1 MKPQL
6 FCLML
11 AAALLAAGC
20 DKSSTVPA
28 LPPAT
33 TPQALIAHSA
43 EFKQGVVKVS
53 DGVYVAIGYGI
64 ANSTLLVGDDG
75 VIIVDTME
83 STQAAQEVL
92 AQFRKITDK
101 PVKAIIYTHSHP
113 DHIGG
118 ASVFAAGADV
128 PVYAQQGVAANMD
141 KTATE
146 LQPII
151 THRSLLMYGTLLT
164 PEQRINIGV
173 GGALNLHPGSTVGT
187 LRPTRTFDEQLDDTV
202 AGIHF
207 HLQHAPGET
216 DDTLF
221 VWLPERKVLLSGD
234 DIYKAFPNLYTIRG
248 TSYRDPKAWVAS
260 LDAMRALH
268 AEYLVPGHTRP
279 LIGAALIAHTLT
291 DYRDAISYVY
301 DQSIRLI
308 NQGLLPDEVA
318 ARIQLPPKLA
328 ASPYL
333 QEFYG
338 KASWSAK
345 SIFDGNLG
353 WFSGD
358 PADLQPLPPT
368 EVAQRMVALAGG
380 SAALDDRIEDAIKR
394 GDMQWALRLSGYALR
409 NTPGDSRARKARIAA
424 LQALGD
430 AEANAPARAYYL
442 MSAGVL
448 AGDFKLPA
456 HAVLP
461 TPAMLR
467 TMPLSLF
474 FDGMEVNL
482 HAEDCLDKVVKTAF
496 EFTDNGEQ
504 YTYIVRRGVSEVVAG
519 VAPDADIVVQVP
531 AQTFKEM
538 LAQLRNPALTIATDF
553 KVVKGNKLA
562 FARFMALFQPKKPDP
577 LLLF

>member
-1 MKPQL
+1 MKTFLHFLLAGVLLLVSACDKKPL
-6 FCLML
+6 PAAP
-11 AAALLAAGC
+11 AAA
-20 DKSSTVPA
+20 
-28 LPPAT
+28 

-43 EFKQGVVKVS
+43 EFRQGVVKVT

-64 ANSTLLVGDDG
+64 ANSIMLVGDDG

-83 STQAAQEVL
+83 STQAAQAVL
-92 AQFRKITDK
+92 AQFRMITDK

-118 ASVFAAGADV
+118 ASVFAAGAAV
-128 PVYAQQGVAANMD
+128 PVYAQEGVSANMD

-151 THRSLLMYGTLLT
+151 TRRSMLMYGTQLT
-164 PEQRINIGV
+164 PEQSINIGI
-173 GGALNLHPGSTVGT
+173 GGELNLHPGSTVGV
-187 LRPTRTFDEQLDDTV
+187 LRPTRTFRDTLDDTV

-207 HLQHAPGET
+207 HLEHAPGET
-216 DDTLF
+216 DDQLF

-234 DIYKAFPNLYTIRG
+234 NIYKAFPNLYTIRG
-248 TSYRDPKAWVAS
+248 TSYRDPKLWVAS
-260 LDAMRALH
+260 LDKMRALH
-268 AEYLVPGHTRP
+268 ADFLVPSHTRP
-279 LIGAALIAHTLT
+279 LIGSAVIERTLT

-318 ARIQLPPKLA
+318 ARIHLPPQLA

-345 SIFDGNLG
+345 TVFDGNLG

-358 PADLQPLPPT
+358 PADLQPLPPD
-368 EVAQRMVALAGG
+368 EQARRMVELAGG
-380 SAALDDRIEDAIKR
+380 QAALDDKIEAALKS
-394 GDMQWALRLSGYALR
+394 GDTQWALRLSGDAMR
-409 NTPGDSRARKARIAA
+409 VQAGDSRARKARIAA
-424 LQALGD
+424 LRTLGE
-430 AEANAPARAYYL
+430 AEGNPPARAYYL

-448 AGDFKLPA
+448 AGDFKLPDR
-456 HAVLP
+456 VVM
-461 TPAMLR
+461 PAPQMLR
-467 TMPLSLF
+467 AMPLSLF
-474 FDGMEVNL
+474 FDGMAVNL
-482 HAEDCLDKVVKTAF
+482 HAEDCLDKILKTAF
-496 EFTDNGEQ
+496 EFTDNGEK
-504 YTYIVRRGVSEVVAG
+504 YTYIVRRGASELVPGETA
-519 VAPDADIVVQVP
+519 DANLVVQVP

-553 KVVKGNKLA
+553 KVVKGSKLE
-562 FARFMALFQPKKPDP
+562 FVRFMALFQPEKS
-577 LLLF
+577 

>member
-1 MKPQL
+1 MKPKL
-6 FCLML
+6 PCLMI
-11 AAALLAAGC
+11 AAALLASGC
-20 DKSSTVPA
+20 GKSSTAPA
-28 LPPAT
+28 LPPAA
-33 TPQALIAHSA
+33 TPQALIEHSA
-43 EFKQGVVKVS
+43 EFKQGVVKVT
-53 DGVYVAIGYGI
+53 DGIYVAIGYGI
-64 ANSTLLVGDDG
+64 ANSTMLVGDDG

-118 ASVFAAGADV
+118 ASVFAAGMDV
-128 PVYAQQGVAANMD
+128 PVYAQQGVTANMD

-151 THRSLLMYGTLLT
+151 TRRSMRMYGTQLT
-164 PEQRINIGV
+164 PEQRINIGI

-187 LRPTRTFDEQLDDTV
+187 LRPTKTFSEQLDDTV

-207 HLQHAPGET
+207 HLQYAPGET

-234 DIYKAFPNLYTIRG
+234 DIYKSFPNLYTIRG
-248 TSYRDPKAWVAS
+248 TSYRDPEAWVAS
-260 LDAMRALH
+260 LDAMRTLH
-268 AEYLVPGHTRP
+268 AEYLIPSHTRP
-279 LIGAALIAHTLT
+279 LIGRALIAHTLT

-308 NQGLLPDEVA
+308 NEGLLPDEVA
-318 ARIQLPPKLA
+318 ARIHLPPHLA
-328 ASPYL
+328 RAPYL

-358 PADLQPLPPT
+358 PADLQPLTPT
-368 EVAQRMVALAGG
+368 QQAQRMVALAGG
-380 SAALDDRIEDAIKR
+380 QAAMDDKIDAAVKQ
-394 GDMQWALRLSGYALR
+394 GDMQWALRLSGAALR
-409 NTPGDSRARKARIAA
+409 TQPDDARARKARITA
-424 LQALGD
+424 LQALGN
-430 AEANAPARAYYL
+430 AEANSPARDYYL
-442 MSAGVL
+442 MSAGEL
-448 AGDFKLPA
+448 AGDFTLPA
-456 HAVLP
+456 RAVLP
-461 TPAMLR
+461 TPQMLR
-467 TMPLSLF
+467 AMPLSLF
-474 FDGMEVNL
+474 FDGMKVNL
-482 HAEDCLDKVVKTAF
+482 HAEDCLDKVVKVVF
-496 EFTDNGEQ
+496 EFTDSSEK
-504 YTYIVRRGVSEVVAG
+504 YTYIVRRGASEIVAG
-519 VAPDADIVVQVP
+519 AVPDADIVVQVP

-538 LAQLRNPALTIATDF
+538 LAQLRNPVLTIATDF

-562 FARFMALFQPKKPDP
+562 FARFMALFEPKKS
-577 LLLF
+577 